1 MTSQVYL
8 LQNVCMYV
16 EILLMRMLFCWFCK
30 ASLEIPKLKYK
41 LLSNYFSCIKFGVL
55 KLFTFPIF
63 YSFFFV
69 TGKQNGL
76 KPLLLH
82 VCLFEWMSSIT
93 NKIGLLFFATMQ
105 KDIQGSQSQVHQAV
119 LQGSQKE
126 PTNLHFCDNS
136 SRPLGAVAIICDFE
150 EQYDT
155 YFQYL

>member
-1 MTSQVYL
+1 
-8 LQNVCMYV
+8 MYV

-76 KPLLLH
+76 KLFLLR
-82 VCLFEWMSSIT
+82 VCLFEWMSSIR
-93 NKIGLLFFATMQ
+93 NRIGLSFLYFVSMPRRGFPFESNFTTTMVICRQ
-105 KDIQGSQSQVHQAV
+105 FGSST
-119 LQGSQKE
+119 
-126 PTNLHFCDNS
+126 TNLLAFSNLTTADIW
-136 SRPLGAVAIICDFE
+136 PFLG
-150 EQYDT
+150 QK
-155 YFQYL
+155 

>member
-1 MTSQVYL
+1 
-8 LQNVCMYV
+8 MYV

-76 KPLLLH
+76 KLFLLG
-82 VCLFEWMSSIT
+82 VCLFEWMSSIR
-93 NKIGLLFFATMQ
+93 NRIGLFFCILFLCPEGAFHLNQ
-105 KDIQGSQSQVHQAV
+105 ISP
-119 LQGSQKE
+119 LQWSFVG
-126 PTNLHFCDNS
+126 N
-136 SRPLGAVAIICDFE
+136 LGAQLQI
-150 EQYDT
+150 
-155 YFQYL
+155 YLHSQILLLRIFGPS